1 MWGTQVVNVNV
12 ISVKELPVMDNSH
25 MKRNSTVIFRMYYSI
40 RDLRNYL
47 VYYRKGPCP
56 LALVKCPNILS
67 SNSYPTFCWLNSKFR
82 GMSRLLQ
89 VNNNEYKR

>member
-1 MWGTQVVNVNV
+1 MNVNV
-12 ISVKELPVMDNSH
+12 ISVKELPITDNSLVE
-25 MKRNSTVIFRMYYSI
+25 RNSTVIFRMHRI

-67 SNSYPTFCWLNSKFR
+67 GNCYPTFCWLNSKFR

-89 VNNNEYKR
+89 VNNNECKKNNV